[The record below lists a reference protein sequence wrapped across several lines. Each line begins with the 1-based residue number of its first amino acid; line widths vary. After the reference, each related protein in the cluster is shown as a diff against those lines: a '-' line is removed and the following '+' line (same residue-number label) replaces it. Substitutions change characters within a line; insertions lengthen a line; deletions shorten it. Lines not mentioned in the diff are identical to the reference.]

1 MSQLSTAA
9 AINGGGGGGAAD
21 DGQKHPL
28 TAPPS
33 RLTHSASVASGV
45 GGGGLHAVVN
55 SVGSAMK
62 RAASVN
68 NCEAGTNGKNGN
80 DTVGFCHVVNLV

>member
-1 MSQLSTAA
+1 MSQLSAA
-9 AINGGGGGGAAD
+9 ALNGGGGIGGMAD
-21 DGQKHPL
+21 DGGQKHAL
-28 TAPPS
+28 APS

-45 GGGGLHAVVN
+45 GGGHAVAN

-68 NCEAGTNGKNGN
+68 NCEAGTNGRSGN
-80 DTVGFCHVVNLV
+80 DTVGYFCHS

>member
-9 AINGGGGGGAAD
+9 AINGGGGAAD

-28 TAPPS
+28 APPS